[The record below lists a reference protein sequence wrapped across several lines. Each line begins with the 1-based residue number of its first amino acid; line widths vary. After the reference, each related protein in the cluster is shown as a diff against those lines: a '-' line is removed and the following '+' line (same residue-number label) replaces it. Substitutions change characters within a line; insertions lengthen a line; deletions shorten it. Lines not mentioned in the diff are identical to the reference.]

1 MRKSHRPGP
10 GRREMLTVYLLIGE
24 IILFWLFADNFFSAT
39 NLTTVIQNA
48 AEIGCISIGVS
59 MCIILGG
66 TDLSVGS
73 ALGVCAVVGGSMLQS
88 GVPSVLVILVT
99 LAIGVVIGLLNG
111 LIVTTFDIPP
121 IIATLAVSNILRA
134 VIFGL
139 LGGRWLTGLP
149 PILEPITK
157 GTIGKVPVLLF
168 VIILLYA
175 VCYAIMMN
183 TPFGRHVYAIGSNQ
197 NAAQNVGIRLKRTK
211 MIAFTLSG
219 LIVGFASLLYISRM
233 GAVDMTVGSTLPI
246 QCIAAVFLGG
256 TSVKGRSGK
265 GTLLGT
271 LAGVFF
277 IAFMKNGIVL
287 LGIPSLL
294 ENAMVGAIIILSVLF
309 DRFFCSGKKT
319 ASKKLEPAKGEGG
332 AA

>member
-10 GRREMLTVYLLIGE
+10 GRREMLTVYLLIAE
-24 IILFWLFADNFFSAT
+24 ILLFWLFADNFFSVT
-39 NLTTVIQNA
+39 NMTTVIQNA

-73 ALGVCAVVGGSMLQS
+73 ALGVCAVIGGKMLQAGMS
-88 GVPSVLVILVT
+88 PVLVILVT
-99 LAIGVVIGLLNG
+99 LLIGIVIGLFNG
-111 LIVTTFDIPP
+111 VIVTTFDIPP

-134 VIFGL
+134 AIFGL
-139 LGGRWLTGLP
+139 LDGKWLTGLP
-149 PILEPITK
+149 PMIEPITK
-157 GTIGKVPVLLF
+157 GSIGNVPVLLF
-168 VIILLYA
+168 VILILYA
-175 VCYAIMMN
+175 VFYLIMMN

-197 NAAQNVGIRLKRTK
+197 NAAQNVGIRIKRTK
-211 MIAFTLSG
+211 LIAFTISG

-233 GAVDMTVGSTLPI
+233 GAVDMTVGNTLPI

-256 TSVKGRSGK
+256 TSVKGRGGK
-265 GTLLGT
+265 GTLVGT

-294 ENAMVGAIIILSVLF
+294 ENAMVGSIIILSVLF
-309 DRFFCSGKKT
+309 DGFFYSRKKAVAPVEGIAEGK
-319 ASKKLEPAKGEGG
+319 GG

>member
-1 MRKSHRPGP
+1 MLKSHRPGP

-24 IILFWLFADNFFSAT
+24 ILFFWLFADNFFTVT

-73 ALGVCAVVGGSMLQS
+73 ALGVCAIVGGTMLQA
-88 GVPSVLVILVT
+88 GVSPALVVLAALG
-99 LAIGVVIGLLNG
+99 IGMLIGLFNG
-111 LIVTTFDIPP
+111 IIITSFDIPP
-121 IIATLAVSNILRA
+121 IIATLAVGNILRA
-134 VIFGL
+134 AIFGL
-139 LGGRWLTGLP
+139 LGGKWLTGLP
-149 PILEPITK
+149 PMLEPLTK
-157 GTIGKVPVLLF
+157 GSIGKVPVLLL
-168 VIILLYA
+168 VILVLYA
-175 VCYAIMMN
+175 VFYFIMMN

-197 NAAQNVGIRLKRTK
+197 TAAQNVGIKIRRTK
-211 MIAFTLSG
+211 IIAFTISG
-219 LIVGFASLLYISRM
+219 CIVGFASILYISRM
-233 GAVDMTVGSTLPI
+233 GAVDMTVGNTLPI

-256 TSVKGRSGK
+256 TSVKGRGGK

-294 ENAMVGAIIILSVLF
+294 ENAMVGSIIILSVLF
-309 DRFFCSGKKT
+309 DSVFNSSRRLEAKAEKAALGKEH
-319 ASKKLEPAKGEGG
+319 AV
-332 AA
+332 

>member
-1 MRKSHRPGP
+1 MQKSHRPGP

-24 IILFWLFADNFFSAT
+24 IILFWIFADNFFSVT

-73 ALGVCAVVGGSMLQS
+73 TLGVCAVVGGSMLQV
-88 GVPSVLVILVT
+88 GVSPVLVILTT
-99 LAIGVVIGLLNG
+99 LAIGVVIGLFNG
-111 LIVTTFDIPP
+111 VIVTTFDIPP

-149 PILEPITK
+149 PIIEPITK
-157 GTIGKVPVLLF
+157 GTIGPIPVLLIA
-168 VIILLYA
+168 IIVLYIIF
-175 VCYAIMMN
+175 YLIMMN

-197 NAAQNVGIRLKRTK
+197 TAAQNVGIRIKRTK
-211 MIAFTLSG
+211 IIAFTVSG
-219 LIVGFASLLYISRM
+219 MIVGFASLLYISRM

-256 TSVKGRSGK
+256 TSVKGRGGK

-271 LAGVFF
+271 LSGVFF

-309 DRFFCSGKKT
+309 DSFFYNRQQKALRKFN
-319 ASKKLEPAKGEGG
+319 AAKEKE
-332 AA
+332 AAA